1 MDEAFKQLEREYKK
15 KYRIKN
21 CAKQIAYM
29 QQWRKNN
36 QEHMRDYGRKY
47 RIENK
52 TLVNFLCQKRKIAL
66 ANRTPAWLTEDD
78 LWLMKE
84 AYVLAEER
92 SILFGFTWHVD
103 HIIPLRGKKVSGLH
117 VPLNLQVIPAVAN
130 MQKNNRYEV

>member
-1 MDEAFKQLEREYKK
+1 
-15 KYRIKN
+15 
-21 CAKQIAYM
+21 
-29 QQWRKNN
+29 
-36 QEHMRDYGRKY
+36 MRDYGKKY

-52 TLVNFLCQKRKIAL
+52 ALVNFLCQKRKIAL

-84 AYVLAEER
+84 AYALAEER